1 MPTKYFPNQDHSAV
15 SLGVLRLLLGHFQEG
30 KPCRCN
36 RYLLSS
42 RWKSH
47 GKYLI
52 VWSCLIYYEDSW
64 WCEGGNEHVLKG
76 QAAQTC
82 FLRTCCIK
90 RYQKIGL
97 AKSSESSKGTRT
109 IRALPALKIGTVSL
123 CRFPSA
129 VGPLRGVESWTTG
142 CSNCWEVSSRRAA
155 QRCILFRSVQVGSKQ
170 GFQDG
175 SNISISVILQSLF
188 RECTSDY
195 FCTIDSMIT

>member
-1 MPTKYFPNQDHSAV
+1 MQQV
-15 SLGVLRLLLGHFQEG
+15 STVKSMEESRKVLD
-30 KPCRCN
+30 
-36 RYLLSS
+36 
-42 RWKSH
+42 
-47 GKYLI
+47 
-52 VWSCLIYYEDSW
+52 CLIYYEDSW

-82 FLRTCCIK
+82 FLRTCCMK

-155 QRCILFRSVQVGSKQ
+155 QRCILFRSVQIGSK
-170 GFQDG
+170 G
-175 SNISISVILQSLF
+175 SKMVRASVLDSISVILQSLF
-188 RECTSDY
+188 RECTSEE
-195 FCTIDSMIT
+195 TSARLIQWLRSHDSSFSS